1 MVADEVIQGISD
13 SRYKLG
19 YVLSSS
25 VENSP
30 KNVSQ
35 TLQEALSVEQH
46 WSGNTQIPVHPH
58 NVQHINILCNKNSKT
73 KSVSRTLEFVQ
84 SVGLLNA

>member
-1 MVADEVIQGISD
+1 MVADEVIQGLSD

-25 VENSP
+25 VENSQ

-35 TLQEALSVEQH
+35 TLHEALSVEQH
-46 WSGNTQIPVHPH
+46 WSGNTQISVHTQ
-58 NVQHINILCNKNSKT
+58 NVQHINIL
-73 KSVSRTLEFVQ
+73 
-84 SVGLLNA
+84 